1 MTMRSARCRQVAGGR
16 GADRRRRVRRGVR
29 AEVHR
34 KPGMD
39 EIVAAVST
47 AQTDYGPMTINMA
60 GRRAGACSR

>member
-1 MTMRSARCRQVAGGR
+1 VCAAAYAQS
-16 GADRRRRVRRGVR
+16 
-29 AEVHR
+29 VHR